1 MFKQFA
7 KFTDLIHAV
16 IVGGHGFEGQ
26 YESLASNPDVII
38 ATPGRLWQH
47 LEETNFSLAKVE
59 FLVVDEADHMI
70 EMGFEEQLRVI
81 NDMESSINKC

>member
-1 MFKQFA
+1 VFKQFA

-47 LEETNFSLAKVE
+47 LVIR
-59 FLVVDEADHMI
+59 FLC
-70 EMGFEEQLRVI
+70 F
-81 NDMESSINKC
+81 